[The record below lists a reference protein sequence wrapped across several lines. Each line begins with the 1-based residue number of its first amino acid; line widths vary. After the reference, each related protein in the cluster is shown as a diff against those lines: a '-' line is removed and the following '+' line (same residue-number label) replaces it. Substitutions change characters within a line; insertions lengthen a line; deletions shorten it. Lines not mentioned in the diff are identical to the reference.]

1 MPNYRRAHVTG
12 ATYFLTV
19 NLADRSSDLLLR
31 EIDALRTAFTK
42 VVSEMPF
49 ETNAMVVMPDHLHA
63 VWTLP
68 EGDSNYS
75 ERVRRLKAYFSMQIA
90 KRDQVK
96 ASLARKGE
104 RGIWQ
109 RRFWEHLIRD
119 EVDYAMHIDY
129 IHINPLKHG
138 HVKQVNDWPY
148 STFHRYVKNGDLP
161 ADWGG
166 VVDSE
171 MDFGERR

>member
-1 MPNYRRAHVTG
+1 MPNYRRAHVPS

-19 NLADRSSDLLLR
+19 NLTDRSSDLLVR
-31 EIDALRTAFTK
+31 KIDVLRTAFAK
-42 VVSEMPF
+42 VVNELPF
-49 ETNAMVVMPDHLHA
+49 ETNAMVVLPDHLHA
-63 VWTLP
+63 LWTLP

-75 ERVRRLKAYFSMQIA
+75 ERVRRLKAYFSAQIT
-90 KRDQVK
+90 KHEPVK

-119 EVDYAMHIDY
+119 EADYVRHIDY

-138 HVKQVNDWPY
+138 HVKQVKDWPY

-166 VVDSE
+166 VADSE
-171 MDFGERR
+171 MDFGEQR